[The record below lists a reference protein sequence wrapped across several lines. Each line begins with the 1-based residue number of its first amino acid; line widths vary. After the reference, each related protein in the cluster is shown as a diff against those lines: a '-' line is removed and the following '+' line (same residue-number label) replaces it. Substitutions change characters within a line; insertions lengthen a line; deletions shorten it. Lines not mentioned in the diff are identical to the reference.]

1 MFFGGIDL
9 IFWKME
15 DFSLAT
21 ASLYFPPFFLPGLG
35 VTGSGLF
42 LSFSSDLM
50 LILYS
55 LFLPQAD
62 MDSPEGNA
70 TPKPSHQ
77 SHTHH
82 QLPGGHSG
90 GQPQAPCHA
99 AAPMP
104 GFRQ

>member
-1 MFFGGIDL
+1 MFFGGTDL

-15 DFSLAT
+15 DFPLAT
-21 ASLYFPPFFLPGLG
+21 ASLYFPLFSSG
-35 VTGSGLF
+35 VGSYRFWSF

-77 SHTHH
+77 PHTHH

-90 GQPQAPCHA
+90 GQPQAPCYA

-104 GFRQ
+104 GFGQ